1 MMGIGSSPGVPRS
14 SIMFLISIERS
25 AMIRSVTYVSGTGRD
40 RRWVIAH
47 TSLDV
52 DAIRADKDDLLV
64 VGGSHVVMNV
74 DGIAWL
80 WCVEER

>member
-1 MMGIGSSPGVPRS
+1 MMGMGSSPGVPRS
-14 SIMFLISIERS
+14 SIMFLINIERS
-25 AMIRSVTYVSGTGRD
+25 AMIRSATCVNRTAKYGRCAK
-40 RRWVIAH
+40 VH

-74 DGIAWL
+74 DGMVGL
-80 WCVEER
+80 WCVAGR

>member
-1 MMGIGSSPGVPRS
+1 M
-14 SIMFLISIERS
+14 
-25 AMIRSVTYVSGTGRD
+25 
-40 RRWVIAH
+40 IAH

-74 DGIAWL
+74 DGIAGW
-80 WCVEER
+80 WCGVLRRGRPWSWWSEVERELS